1 MTLPTVEDPDGLRHI
16 VDAILAVGSDLSLP
30 VTLRH
35 IVESAVTL
43 VGAKYGALGVL
54 DESGRGLAEFVHVGL
69 QPSQVEQIDHLP
81 EGRGLLGVLIVDPR
95 PLRLAD
101 LHTHADSYGF
111 PPGHPPM
118 TSFLGVPIRVRSQ
131 VFGNLYLTDKQ
142 GAPEFSEHD
151 EALAVALAGAAAIA
165 IENAR
170 LHARVRDIALNQDR
184 ERIAADLHDT
194 VIQRLYATGLGL
206 EAAIPLA
213 PPELAERLA
222 RTVTDLDDTIRQIRS
237 TIFALQ
243 APSATHRGLRS
254 QILNLAGEA
263 AGSLGFE
270 PRLHLDGP
278 IDHAVPDDIAV
289 HLMAVL
295 REALSNVAR
304 HAHAS
309 NVEVTIRAQS
319 GLQLV
324 ASVTD
329 DGVGMA
335 STSRPGGRGM
345 VNITRRAEELGGDV
359 HVCSAA
365 GQPGTTVTWQVP
377 LDVAE
382 HV

>member
-1 MTLPTVEDPDGLRHI
+1 VTLPTVEDPDGLRHL
-16 VDAILAVGSDLSLP
+16 VDAILVVGSDLSLP
-30 VTLRH
+30 ATLRR

-43 VGAKYGALGVL
+43 VGARYGALGVL

-69 QPSQVEQIDHLP
+69 QPGQAEMIDHLP
-81 EGRGLLGVLIVDPR
+81 EGRGILGVLIVDPK
-95 PLRLAD
+95 PLRLSD
-101 LHTHADSYGF
+101 LQSHPDSYGF
-111 PPGHPPM
+111 PHGHPPM

-142 GAPEFSEHD
+142 GAPQFSEQD

-170 LHARVRDIALNQDR
+170 LHARVRDIALVQDR

-206 EAAIPLA
+206 QASVPLA
-213 PPELAERLA
+213 PPELAPRLA
-222 RTVTDLDDTIRQIRS
+222 RAVADLDDTIRQIRS

-243 APSATHRGLRS
+243 APRATHQSLRA
-254 QILNLAGEA
+254 QILTLAGEA
-263 AGSLGFE
+263 AGSLGFQ

-278 IDHAVPDDIAV
+278 IDDAVPDDIAA
-289 HLMAVL
+289 HLIAVL
-295 REALSNVAR
+295 RETLSNVAR
-304 HAHAS
+304 HAQAS

-329 DGVGMA
+329 DGIGMA

-345 VNITRRAEELGGDV
+345 ENIARRAEALGGDV
-359 HVCSAA
+359 RFGSAA
-365 GQPGTTVTWQVP
+365 GERGTTVTWQVP
-377 LDVAE
+377 LAS
-382 HV
+382 